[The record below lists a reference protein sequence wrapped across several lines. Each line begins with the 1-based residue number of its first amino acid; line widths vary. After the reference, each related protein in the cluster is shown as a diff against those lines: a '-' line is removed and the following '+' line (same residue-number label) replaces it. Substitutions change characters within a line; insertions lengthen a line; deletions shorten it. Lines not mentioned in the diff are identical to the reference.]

1 MQLTTTRFQKS
12 KRSLKDYSHS
22 VLKRPSSAKLGSA
35 GRYVKKGTLK
45 GAEVYTLTLTERETC
60 PTSCGHWDDC
70 YGNNMPFAHRLEHG
84 EELEAR
90 LIREVKEKCQ
100 AAAKKG
106 RKVLVRLHVL
116 GDFYSVGYVEMW
128 RKLLVLH
135 KNLYVWGYTH
145 VTPSDNLQIYH
156 QLQLARDG
164 FPERWHVRWSDTCGT
179 FSANSETDNRRY
191 CVSGAGRQDK
201 SLHYLRLMLGRP
213 CQKHHFQNALGRKT
227 DNNVY

>member
-1 MQLTTTRFQKS
+1 MRMETTRYKKS
-12 KRSLKDYSHS
+12 IVRNLKEYSHS
-22 VLKRPSSAKLGSA
+22 VLKKPSSAKIGSA
-35 GRYVKKGTLK
+35 GRYVKKGKLK
-45 GAEVYTLTLTERETC
+45 GAEVYTLTLIERETC

-70 YGNNMPFAHRLEHG
+70 YGNNMPFAHRLQHG
-84 EELEAR
+84 EELERR
-90 LIREVKEKCQ
+90 LIVELGQKCS
-100 AAAKKG
+100 AARKKG

-164 FPERWHVRWSDTCGT
+164 FPERWHIRWSDTCGT
-179 FSANSETDNRRY
+179 FSANSEKLTTVGIVCPEQEGKTQACTTCALCWD
-191 CVSGAGRQDK
+191 APDK
-201 SLHYLRLMLGRP
+201 NII
-213 CQKHHFQNALGRKT
+213 FKT
-227 DNNVY
+227 H

>member
-1 MQLTTTRFQKS
+1 MQVHVNIVRTTTKYPKS
-12 KRSLKDYSHS
+12 KRSLTDYSHS
-22 VLKRPSSAKLGSA
+22 VLKRPSSAKIGSA
-35 GRYVKKGTLK
+35 GRYVKKGKLK

-60 PTSCGHWDDC
+60 PQSCGHWDDC

-84 EELEAR
+84 EELERR
-90 LIREVKEKCQ
+90 LIKEVKEKCQ

-116 GDFYSVGYVEMW
+116 GDFYSVGYVQLW

-156 QLQLARDG
+156 ELQVTRDG
-164 FPERWHVRWSDTCGT
+164 FPERWAVRWSDTCGD
-179 FSANSETDNRRY
+179 FSANSEKLTTTGIV
-191 CVSGAGRQDK
+191 CPEQTGQTKA
-201 SLHYLRLMLGRP
+201 
-213 CQKHHFQNALGRKT
+213 CTTCALCWDAPEKNIIFRT
-227 DNNVY
+227 H